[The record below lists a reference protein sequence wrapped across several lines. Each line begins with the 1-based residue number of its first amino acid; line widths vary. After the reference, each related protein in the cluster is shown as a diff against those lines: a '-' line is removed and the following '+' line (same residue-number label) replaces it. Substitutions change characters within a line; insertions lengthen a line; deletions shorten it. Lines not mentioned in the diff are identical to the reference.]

1 MIKKTLPILC
11 LTILPNTSVANEFY
25 KIYTDIRHNLY
36 KMQYDEV
43 INVVAQP
50 GLTINEIEEIKSHP
64 VKFGYKF
71 PFLSSITSSLITELS
86 YFESTNQDNSTGCL
100 SVNGFGVMYQPV
112 TVSLQFESIEQM
124 WRVKQVKVDQLADYD
139 RFYKKA
145 DCSK

>member
-1 MIKKTLPILC
+1 MIKKTIPILC
-11 LTILPNTSVANEFY
+11 LTVLTVLPNTSVANEFY

-50 GLTINEIEEIKSHP
+50 SLTINEIEEIKSHP
-64 VKFGYKF
+64 YKF

-86 YFESTNQDNSTGCL
+86 YFESTYTNGSVGCL
-100 SVNGFGVMYQPV
+100 SVNGFGDIYQPV
-112 TVSLQFESIEQM
+112 TVSLEFESIEKM